1 MQRGIRSNARH
12 GKNYIQKEANSR
24 MDEIVKPAKEQQLNA
39 LGVDSFET
47 FVFRSMLSTTVCT
60 CKETPQ
66 YRPQETVSTDVPIN
80 IRSQEVEIRISG
92 GARPLFGEP
101 ADFNSMGD
109 NDPNS
114 EFDLDDVD
122 DQREF
127 AVTTS
132 VIESD
137 ADCGICYRTGFVP
150 GYELFGHERKVYT
163 THDIADMLS
172 STVNVATMPHSI
184 ERVHHSGWVS
194 FVIDVPKYFKTCTY
208 SIRNNHEILNDKI
221 YVGTA
226 YLTLADLKANAGK
239 QMTVRIQSNTFT
251 HFVLDFD
258 LGTIPVKANLA
269 QMSKVVDWTLFETA
283 GNIGIVLPSYI
294 GELPVG
300 TALIVPS
307 RNAAFKV
314 SDVQYLKLAN
324 GSVMDWQCTTR
335 FLQPQE
341 KIRHIL
347 KGFRVI

>member
-24 MDEIVKPAKEQQLNA
+24 MDEIVNPAKEQQLNA

-47 FVFRSMLSTTVCT
+47 FVFRALLSTTVCT

-66 YRPQETVSTDVPIN
+66 YRYQETSSTDIPIN
-80 IRSQEVEIRISG
+80 IRSQEVEIKISS

-101 ADFNSMGD
+101 SDFNATGD

-114 EFDLDDVD
+114 EFELDDMD
-122 DQREF
+122 DQREYP
-127 AVTTS
+127 VSSS
-132 VIESD
+132 VIETNP
-137 ADCGICYRTGFVP
+137 DCGICYRTGFVP
-150 GYELFGHERKVYT
+150 GYELYGHERKVYT
-163 THDIADMLS
+163 THDVEDMFAF
-172 STVNVATMPHSI
+172 TVNQTTTPHTL
-184 ERVHHSGWVS
+184 ERVHNSGWTS
-194 FVIDVPKYFKTCTY
+194 FEIAIPKYFKTCTY
-208 SIRNNHEILNDKI
+208 SIRNNYEIINDKV
-221 YVGTA
+221 YVGSA

-239 QMTVRIQSNTFT
+239 TLVVRVQSNAFT
-251 HFVLDFD
+251 HLVLDFD
-258 LGTIPVKANLA
+258 LGTVPVKANLA
-269 QMSKVVDWTLFETA
+269 QMSKVVDWTMFETA

-300 TALIVPS
+300 TVLIVPS

-341 KIRHIL
+341 KIRNIL